1 MSTAGLSRAYAV
13 LRQLD
18 VLRADSITN
27 PLPLSGDLPTCVRS
41 EDRGV
46 SKAVRTPSRP
56 RGESN
61 MRSVRLQESPPPPP
75 AERRG
80 QRTGCRDAF
89 WEQTMGVGAAQLSSS
104 PLLGATHR
112 RSCFSAHP
120 YAYVPVYSNL
130 SSDSFRHDRPHQKEP
145 PRLAAAEEGHHASAA
160 ATSAGAQ
167 SRRSPRSGEFSV
179 NEAYD
184 HYAPPP
190 PSHGSGATPLHFLSP
205 SPSPFSR
212 HQYNTEVAT
221 EERPLRRSLSARV
234 GVPSPVVLPS
244 LSTSEAAHVAAA
256 QASSTLEV
264 CFDKDGMDAVLASV
278 GAAAAASS
286 ALVGRTQQDGRVDRP
301 SSAQPAVSAAGG
313 EGAAFFTHPRSTH
326 GVHRS
331 TGGAADFAHGFGASA
346 NASAVAEAAAVPSS
360 LSNSTLMAMS
370 DGDAEPASFTSLVTA
385 ADGGRRP
392 LRQLPMS
399 SNDVGG
405 KQPCRYTADAAEA
418 ASPSAGAEEFSA
430 IPSVERLLDASPSL
444 SRSAGQPFQRET
456 TAAATAAPLCLLSC
470 PPPPGDLSSF
480 YTTAGHSARADGGRG
495 AYTAETPQRQQQR
508 QEKECIS
515 CGRHCRLPQRGMPSP
530 RDGGDVAASSPRSL
544 ANRSSEK
551 AGDDRSG
558 CTGDNE
564 GSNALGLNYL
574 SAGRGE
580 EGGVDKDADHREAES
595 LPLCGFFGAAEEKP
609 VQRPSADDVRQ
620 PLDTHRRSQ
629 SDSRE
634 LNVTGGG
641 RGGPTPLLPAA
652 YTNAVPFLDYLARVH
667 AASSHQ
673 LLKELAAMG
682 EAWAATTQA
691 THEAG
696 DGDAHPGEVIES
708 TVVDC
713 LAMDL
718 LLNRPSA
725 LECMVVPW
733 LRTRLELMMAVHL
746 AERMSS
752 SPNYPRDRGNAVT
765 ARALIHIEAGEG
777 EADGVDK
784 GNASAN
790 NNVLCAIIG
799 LGGAAFTLLPTL
811 LQLLLWLPP
820 PSPTSVCDV
829 RLVGLAIRT
838 AGGAD
843 GLQALIRTLE
853 QRAEGPHVLAA
864 VAYALSTYSFELVGH
879 TSVVCVP
886 AGAMRRP
893 AGSEGAAELFRLVPD
908 GLAAAASLSATP
920 LTEEL
925 RALWSCDPFWVSPTL
940 TTEAPARLHLL
951 HLQSPPPYR
960 LTHMMVDAEV
970 ARCRLLAH
978 LGSDQCCVAHVHPH
992 VVVLLNDALSARLL
1006 SSVATPAAQSR
1017 YSPTLSQMRRDL
1029 HRVLADDVSSIAAAQ
1044 RANGGGSDMDDQAA
1058 TLQGL
1063 LRLPLLPYSLHRF
1076 FAGEKDTLFALESAL
1091 VHALLAR
1098 SAAALVQE
1106 QALMSLSTL
1115 PPEARVHV
1123 VQPVTDFFVRLG
1135 RTLQLRQT
1143 TTMRRPVVQAGRS
1156 GPGPCNSGGEVNAD
1170 ETVAVAAAIAAGT
1183 VCVNPLASS
1192 SCVKGCIASIVPV
1205 FKELLHSPLWRVR
1218 HAACVGLARIGPLT
1232 ADPSSIIDALLNCI
1246 GLHPPLITEESG
1258 SSVAPSAAAIRPPQ
1272 LPLQSATVVWCLAQ
1286 QRQGGVRALL
1296 QLLQDPQQPP
1306 QVHHWCAFQ
1315 LAEVD
1320 VHEACA
1326 ELIEGESSEANA
1338 LLDELVQVLGRLIA
1352 TQGTL
1357 EEDTVLLCVRA
1368 LAEVVHRHYTNA
1380 TSPADTADAAMDA
1393 VLSLD
1398 TVQLAQEAAAYYQE
1412 EEPNACFTVLTSVAE
1427 AALLPTNVLKSLC
1440 LYLCRYGGGHGE
1452 LYVCEMLLQS
1462 SSVGGRAAAAFGLRA
1477 CGAKVLRSVVY
1488 GMNDDSFDVRWESFE
1503 TLTSIGAAAA
1513 LEVLR
1518 QRPAEQRHQ
1527 VRAALRDCLLRDASR
1542 PVSRKVAE
1550 TVYRALLSEESLS
1563 LQELS

>member
-27 PLPLSGDLPTCVRS
+27 PLPLSGDLSTCVQS

-46 SKAVRTPSRP
+46 SEAVRTPSRS

-61 MRSVRLQESPPPPP
+61 MRSVRLQESPTPPP

-80 QRTGCRDAF
+80 QRTGCGDAF
-89 WEQTMGVGAAQLSSS
+89 WGQSMGVGAAQLSSS
-104 PLLGATHR
+104 PLLGVTHR

-120 YAYVPVYSNL
+120 YAHVPVYSHL

-145 PRLAAAEEGHHASAA
+145 PRLAAAGEDRHASAA

-167 SRRSPRSGEFSV
+167 SRRSPRSGEFAV
-179 NEAYD
+179 KDACD

-190 PSHGSGATPLHFLSP
+190 PSHGSGATPPHFFSSSL
-205 SPSPFSR
+205 SPFSR
-212 HQYNTEVAT
+212 HQYTTEVAT
-221 EERPLRRSLSARV
+221 EERPLHRSLSARV

-244 LSTSEAAHVAAA
+244 LSTSEATHVAAA

-264 CFDKDGMDAVLASV
+264 CVGKDDMGAVLASV
-278 GAAAAASS
+278 GSAGAASS
-286 ALVGRTQQDGRVDRP
+286 ALVGRTQQDGRVGPP
-301 SSAQPAVSAAGG
+301 SLAQPAVSVAGG
-313 EGAAFFTHPRSTH
+313 GGAAFFTHPRSTL
-326 GVHRS
+326 GVRRS
-331 TGGAADFAHGFGASA
+331 TEETADFAHGFGASA
-346 NASAVAEAAAVPSS
+346 NASAIAEAAAVPSS
-360 LSNSTLMAMS
+360 LGNSTLMAMP
-370 DGDAEPASFTSLVTA
+370 DGDAESASVSSLVTA

-405 KQPCRYTADAAEA
+405 KQPSRYTADAASA
-418 ASPSAGAEEFSA
+418 ASPSPGAEEFSA

-444 SRSAGQPFQRET
+444 SRSVGQPLQRD
-456 TAAATAAPLCLLSC
+456 ATAAPLCLLSC

-480 YTTAGHSARADGGRG
+480 YTAAGHSVRADGGRG
-495 AYTAETPQRQQQR
+495 AYAAETPQLQQQ
-508 QEKECIS
+508 QEEKECIS
-515 CGRHCRLPQRGMPSP
+515 CGRQCRLPQRGMPSP
-530 RDGGDVAASSPRSL
+530 RDGGDVAAASPRSL

-558 CTGDNE
+558 CTGGDE
-564 GSNALGLNYL
+564 GSDALGLNYL

-580 EGGVDKDADHREAES
+580 EGDFDKDAYHREVES
-595 LPLCGFFGAAEEKP
+595 LPLCGFFGATEEMP
-609 VQRPSADDVRQ
+609 VQRPSADDDRQ
-620 PLDTHRRSQ
+620 RLGTHGRSQ

-634 LNVTGGG
+634 PKVTVGG

-652 YTNAVPFLDYLARVH
+652 YTNAVPFLDYLARIH

-682 EAWAATTQA
+682 EAWAATAQA
-691 THEAG
+691 AHEAG
-696 DGDAHPGEVIES
+696 DGDAHSGEVIES
-708 TVVDC
+708 AVVDC

-725 LECMVVPW
+725 LECIVVPW
-733 LRTRLELMMAVHL
+733 LRTRLELMMAVHS

-752 SPNYPRDRGNAVT
+752 SPQYPRDRGNAVT
-765 ARALIHIEAGEG
+765 AKALTHVEAGEG
-777 EADGVDK
+777 EADGLGE

-838 AGGAD
+838 AGGAE
-843 GLQALIRTLE
+843 GLQTLIRTLE

-920 LTEEL
+920 MTEEL
-925 RALWSCDPFWVSPTL
+925 RALWSCDPFWVSPTSA
-940 TTEAPARLHLL
+940 TEAPARLHLL

-970 ARCRLLAH
+970 ARCKLLVH
-978 LGSDQCCVAHVHPH
+978 LRSDQCRVAHVHPH
-992 VVVLLNDALSARLL
+992 VVVLLSDALSARLL
-1006 SSVATPAAQSR
+1006 SAVATPAAQSR

-1029 HRVLADDVSSIAAAQ
+1029 HRVLADDVASIAAAQ

-1058 TLQGL
+1058 ALQGL
-1063 LRLPLLPYSLHRF
+1063 LRLPLLPYSLHCF

-1091 VHALLAR
+1091 VHVLLAR

-1143 TTMRRPVVQAGRS
+1143 TTMRRPIVQAGRS
-1156 GPGPCNSGGEVNAD
+1156 GPGPCNSGGEADAD

-1192 SCVKGCIASIVPV
+1192 SCVKSCIASIVPV

-1232 ADPSSIIDALLNCI
+1232 ADPSSIIDVLLNCI

-1258 SSVAPSAAAIRPPQ
+1258 SSVAPSAAAVRPPQ

-1352 TQGTL
+1352 TQGAL

-1380 TSPADTADAAMDA
+1380 TSPVNAADAAMDA

-1398 TVQLAQEAAAYYQE
+1398 TVQPAQEAAAYYQE

-1550 TVYRALLSEESLS
+1550 TVYRALLSEESLLS
-1563 LQELS
+1563 QELS

>member
-27 PLPLSGDLPTCVRS
+27 PLPLSGDLPTCVQS

-61 MRSVRLQESPPPPP
+61 VRSVRLQESPPPPP
-75 AERRG
+75 AARRG
-80 QRTGCRDAF
+80 QRTGCGDAF
-89 WEQTMGVGAAQLSSS
+89 WEQSMGVGAAQLSSS
-104 PLLGATHR
+104 PFRGVTHL

-120 YAYVPVYSNL
+120 YAYVPAYSHL

-145 PRLAAAEEGHHASAA
+145 PRLAAAEEGHHAAAA

-167 SRRSPRSGEFSV
+167 SRRSPRSGEFAV
-179 NEAYD
+179 NDANN

-205 SPSPFSR
+205 SPYPFSR
-212 HQYNTEVAT
+212 HQCNTEVAT
-221 EERPLRRSLSARV
+221 EERPLRRSLSARM

-244 LSTSEAAHVAAA
+244 LSTSEAAHAAAA
-256 QASSTLEV
+256 QASSSLEV
-264 CFDKDGMDAVLASV
+264 CFGKDDMGAVLASV
-278 GAAAAASS
+278 GAAGAASS

-313 EGAAFFTHPRSTH
+313 EGASFFRHPRSTL

-331 TGGAADFAHGFGASA
+331 TGGGADFAHGFGASA
-346 NASAVAEAAAVPSS
+346 NASAIAEAAAVPSS
-360 LSNSTLMAMS
+360 LSSSTLMAMP
-370 DGDAEPASFTSLVTA
+370 DGDAESASVTSLVTA

-405 KQPCRYTADAAEA
+405 KQSCRYTADAAEA
-418 ASPSAGAEEFSA
+418 ASPSADAGEFSA

-444 SRSAGQPFQRET
+444 SHSVGQPLQRET
-456 TAAATAAPLCLLSC
+456 TATATAAPLCLLSC

-480 YTTAGHSARADGGRG
+480 YTAAGHSVRADGGRG
-495 AYTAETPQRQQQR
+495 AYAAETPQQQQ

-515 CGRHCRLPQRGMPSP
+515 CGRHCRLPQRRIPSP
-530 RDGGDVAASSPRSL
+530 RDGGDVAAPSFRSL

-551 AGDDRSG
+551 AGDDISG
-558 CTGDNE
+558 CTGRDE
-564 GSNALGLNYL
+564 GSDALGLNYL
-574 SAGRGE
+574 SAGSGG
-580 EGGVDKDADHREAES
+580 EGGVDKDAYHREVES
-595 LPLCGFFGAAEEKP
+595 LPLCGFFAGAEEKP

-620 PLDTHRRSQ
+620 PLGTHRRSQ

-634 LNVTGGG
+634 LKVAGGG
-641 RGGPTPLLPAA
+641 RGSPMPLLPAA
-652 YTNAVPFLDYLARVH
+652 YTSAVPFLDYLARVH

-673 LLKELAAMG
+673 VLKELAAIG

-691 THEAG
+691 AHEAG

-725 LECMVVPW
+725 LECIAVPW
-733 LRTRLELMMAVHL
+733 LRTRLELMMA
-746 AERMSS
+746 AQSAGRMGY
-752 SPNYPRDRGNAVT
+752 SPKYPRDRGNTVT
-765 ARALIHIEAGEG
+765 AKALTHIDVGEG
-777 EADGVDK
+777 EADGLGE

-820 PSPTSVCDV
+820 PSSTSVCDV

-893 AGSEGAAELFRLVPD
+893 AGGEGAAELFRLVPD

-920 LTEEL
+920 MTEEL
-925 RALWSCDPFWVSPTL
+925 RALWSCDPFWVSPTSA
-940 TTEAPARLHLL
+940 TEAPARLHLL

-960 LTHMMVDAEV
+960 QTHMMVDAEV

-978 LGSDQCCVAHVHPH
+978 LRSDQCRVAHVHPH
-992 VVVLLNDALSARLL
+992 VVVLLSDALSARLL
-1006 SSVATPAAQSR
+1006 SAVATPAAQSL

-1029 HRVLADDVSSIAAAQ
+1029 HSVLADDVARVAAAQ
-1044 RANGGGSDMDDQAA
+1044 RANGGGSSMNDQAA

-1063 LRLPLLPYSLHRF
+1063 LRLPLLPYSLQRF
-1076 FAGEKDTLFALESAL
+1076 FAAEKDTLFALESAL
-1091 VHALLAR
+1091 VHVLLAR
-1098 SAAALVQE
+1098 SAAAPVQE
-1106 QALMSLSTL
+1106 QALMSLSKL

-1156 GPGPCNSGGEVNAD
+1156 GPGPCNSGGEVDAD

-1192 SCVKGCIASIVPV
+1192 SCVKSCIASIVPV

-1232 ADPSSIIDALLNCI
+1232 ADPSSIIDVLLNCI
-1246 GLHPPLITEESG
+1246 LLRPPSITEESG

-1286 QRQGGVRALL
+1286 QRQGGARALL

-1320 VHEACA
+1320 VHEACS

-1352 TQGTL
+1352 TQGAL

-1368 LAEVVHRHYTNA
+1368 LAEVAHRNYANA
-1380 TSPADTADAAMDA
+1380 TSPFIAADAAMNA

-1398 TVQLAQEAAAYYQE
+1398 AVQPAQEAAAYYQE

-1462 SSVGGRAAAAFGLRA
+1462 SRVGGRAAAAFGLRA

-1563 LQELS
+1563 SQELS